1 MIFKNS
7 KVYDALKYVAMIG
20 LPALAVFWSTLGK
33 IWDWPLVTQITA
45 TICAVDVF
53 LGALLQISSNKYNQQ
68 VQPPDEE

>member
-68 VQPPDEE
+68 VQPPDQE

>member
-7 KVYDALKYVAMIG
+7 KVYDALKYVALIG
-20 LPALAVFWSTLGK
+20 LPALAVLWSTLSK
-33 IWDWPLVTQITA
+33 VWDWPMQTQITA

-68 VQPPDEE
+68 NKPPEEE